1 MSKALYQLFGS
12 LCWLVVGMSCAF
24 HSYQPAITQIEVPA
38 YRQPDSLSM
47 VKEGFTV
54 AGIVWYDYYT
64 DPQLAPLI
72 DSALVRNHTL
82 KSSLLQIQKAVSY
95 YDKSLMSF
103 FPSVMLSLY
112 QNQKKERPPH
122 VHYNEHGLGLAL
134 TNWEMDLWG
143 KLSSKRKAAFESLLQ
158 DQATMQGVRVKLIA
172 DVATLYYRLVGLD
185 EKLEAVQ
192 EIIVSNQTY
201 LEEQEELLRQVTR
214 KDTSMI
220 IATPGERSSATLSRI
235 HVAVEQAKA
244 ELYRAKA
251 ILPDIQSQLFITEN
265 TLNLLLSRTEGEIRR
280 ADLET
285 VIHSRALNDSIAIG
299 IPADLIQYRPDV
311 MLAEAKVREAFHLQD
326 VARSALYPS
335 LRLEVGLSTSEN
347 NVGSWSDFPTSV
359 VYDLFAGLIQPIF
372 NQGELRH
379 AKRVKEIESQQRLVE
394 FKQTV
399 LAACT
404 EVSNT
409 LMYYKM
415 NYLRFVNLAQRYTA
429 LKNALSY
436 SQQLYR
442 ERKASYL
449 DVLAAQSQLL
459 QIRLDLADAFIG
471 YCTQRIKLYKSLG
484 GGISLAEN

>member
-1 MSKALYQLFGS
+1 M
-12 LCWLVVGMSCAF
+12 
-24 HSYQPAITQIEVPA
+24 EVPA

-54 AGIVWYDYYT
+54 AGIVWHDYYT

-82 KSSLLQIQKAVSY
+82 QSSLLQIQKAVSY

-103 FPSVMLSLY
+103 FPSVTLSLY
-112 QNQKKERPPH
+112 QNQKKEHAPG
-122 VHYNEHGLGLAL
+122 VHYNEHGVGIAL
-134 TNWEMDLWG
+134 TNWEVNLWG

-158 DQATMQGVRVKLIA
+158 DQAAMQGVRVKLIA

-192 EIIVSNQTY
+192 EIIVSNQAY
-201 LEEQEELLRQVTR
+201 LEEQEALLRKGTR
-214 KDTSMI
+214 KDTTQLV
-220 IATPGERSSATLSRI
+220 IASAGEGSSSALSRT

-251 ILPDIQSQLFITEN
+251 ILPDIQSELFITEN
-265 TLNLLLSRTEGEIRR
+265 TLNLLLSRTEGEIQR

-326 VARSALYPS
+326 VARAALYPS
-335 LRLEVGLSTSEN
+335 LRLEVSLFSSEDQ
-347 NVGSWSDFPTSV
+347 VGSWSDFPTSI
-359 VYDLFAGLIQPIF
+359 VYNLFAGLIQPIF
-372 NQGELRH
+372 SQGELRH
-379 AKRVKEIESQQRLVE
+379 AKRVKEIESQQRLME

-415 NYLRFVNLAQRYTA
+415 NYSRFVNLAQRYVA

-442 ERKASYL
+442 ERRASYL

-471 YCTQRIKLYKSLG
+471 YCTQRITLYKALG
-484 GGISLAEN
+484 GGVML

>member
-1 MSKALYQLFGS
+1 MNRLYRLLGCFCG
-12 LCWLVVGMSCAF
+12 LLVGMSCSF
-24 HSYQPAITQIEVPA
+24 HSYQPALTKIDIPA

-47 VKEGFTV
+47 VKEGLTV
-54 AGIVWYDYYT
+54 AGIVWHDYYT
-64 DPQLAPLI
+64 DPHLAPLI

-82 KSSLLQIQKAVSY
+82 QSSLLQIQKAVSY

-103 FPSVMLSLY
+103 FPSVTLSLY
-112 QNQKKERPPH
+112 QNQKKEHAPN
-122 VHYNEHGLGLAL
+122 VHYNEHGLGIAL
-134 TNWEMDLWG
+134 TNWEVELWG

-158 DQATMQGVRVKLIA
+158 DQASMQGVRVKLIA

-185 EKLEAVQ
+185 EKLGAVQ

-201 LEEQEELLRQVTR
+201 LEEQEELLRQGTKRDTTR
-214 KDTSMI
+214 QLT
-220 IATPGERSSATLSRI
+220 IAMPGDRPSSALSRT

-251 ILPDIQSQLFITEN
+251 ILPDIQSELFITEN
-265 TLNLLLSRTEGEIRR
+265 TLNLLLSRTGGEIRR

-285 VIHSRALNDSIAIG
+285 VIHSRALKDSIAIG

-326 VARSALYPS
+326 VARAALYPS
-335 LRLEVGLSTSEN
+335 LRLEVGLFSSEN
-347 NVGSWSDFPTSV
+347 HVGSWSDFPTSI

-372 NQGELRH
+372 SQGELRH
-379 AKRVKEIESQQRLVE
+379 TKRVKEIESQQRLVE

-415 NYLRFVNLAQRYTA
+415 NYMRFVNLAQRYAA

-442 ERKASYL
+442 DRKASYL

-471 YCTQRIKLYKSLG
+471 YCTQRITLYKALG
-484 GGISLAEN
+484 GGVML

>member
-1 MSKALYQLFGS
+1 MNRLYRLLGY
-12 LCWLVVGMSCAF
+12 LCGCLVGMSCSF
-24 HSYQPAITQIEVPA
+24 HSYQPALTRMEVPA

-54 AGIVWYDYYT
+54 AGIVWHDYYT

-82 KSSLLQIQKAVSY
+82 QSSLLQIQKAVSY
-95 YDKSLMSF
+95 YDKSLMAF
-103 FPSVMLSLY
+103 FPSATLSLY
-112 QNQKKERPPH
+112 QNQKKEHAPH
-122 VHYNEHGLGLAL
+122 VHFNEHGLGVAL
-134 TNWEMDLWG
+134 TNWEVNLWG

-158 DQATMQGVRVKLIA
+158 DQAAMQGVRVKLIA

-192 EIIVSNQTY
+192 EIIVSNQAY
-201 LEEQEELLRQVTR
+201 LEEQEALLRKGTR
-214 KDTSMI
+214 KDTTQLV
-220 IATPGERSSATLSRI
+220 IASAGEGSSSALSRT

-251 ILPDIQSQLFITEN
+251 ILPDIQSELFITEN
-265 TLNLLLSRTEGEIRR
+265 TLNLLLSRAEGEIQR

-326 VARSALYPS
+326 VARAALYPS
-335 LRLEVGLSTSEN
+335 LRLEVSLFSSEDL
-347 NVGSWSDFPTSV
+347 VGSWSDFPTSI
-359 VYDLFAGLIQPIF
+359 VYNLFAGLIQPIF
-372 NQGELRH
+372 SQGELRH
-379 AKRVKEIESQQRLVE
+379 AKRVKEIESQQRLME

-415 NYLRFVNLAQRYTA
+415 NYSRFVNLAQRYVA
-429 LKNALSY
+429 LKNALFY

-442 ERKASYL
+442 ERRASYL

-471 YCTQRIKLYKSLG
+471 YCTQRITLYKALG
-484 GGISLAEN
+484 GGVML

>member
-1 MSKALYQLFGS
+1 
-12 LCWLVVGMSCAF
+12 
-24 HSYQPAITQIEVPA
+24 
-38 YRQPDSLSM
+38 
-47 VKEGFTV
+47 
-54 AGIVWYDYYT
+54 
-64 DPQLAPLI
+64 
-72 DSALVRNHTL
+72 
-82 KSSLLQIQKAVSY
+82 
-95 YDKSLMSF
+95 
-103 FPSVMLSLY
+103 
-112 QNQKKERPPH
+112 
-122 VHYNEHGLGLAL
+122 
-134 TNWEMDLWG
+134 
-143 KLSSKRKAAFESLLQ
+143 
-158 DQATMQGVRVKLIA
+158 MQGVRVKLIA

-192 EIIVSNQTY
+192 EIIVSNQAY
-201 LEEQEELLRQVTR
+201 LEEQEALLRKGTR
-214 KDTSMI
+214 KDTTQLV
-220 IATPGERSSATLSRI
+220 IASAGEGSSSSLSRT

-251 ILPDIQSQLFITEN
+251 ILPDIQSELFITEN
-265 TLNLLLSRTEGEIRR
+265 TLNLLLSRTEGVIQR

-326 VARSALYPS
+326 VARAALYPS
-335 LRLEVGLSTSEN
+335 LRLEVSLFSSEDL
-347 NVGSWSDFPTSV
+347 VGSWSDFPTSI
-359 VYDLFAGLIQPIF
+359 VYNLFAGLIQPIF
-372 NQGELRH
+372 SQGELRH
-379 AKRVKEIESQQRLVE
+379 AKRVKEIESQQRLME

-415 NYLRFVNLAQRYTA
+415 NYSRFVNLAQRYAA

-442 ERKASYL
+442 ERRASYL

-471 YCTQRIKLYKSLG
+471 YCTQRITLYKALG
-484 GGISLAEN
+484 GGVML

>member
-1 MSKALYQLFGS
+1 MNRLYRLFGY
-12 LCWLVVGMSCAF
+12 LCGCLVGMSCSF
-24 HSYQPAITQIEVPA
+24 HSYQPALTRMEVPA

-54 AGIVWYDYYT
+54 AGIVWHDYYT

-82 KSSLLQIQKAVSY
+82 QSSLLQIQKAVSY

-103 FPSVMLSLY
+103 FPSVTLSLY
-112 QNQKKERPPH
+112 QNQKKEHAPG
-122 VHYNEHGLGLAL
+122 VHYNEHGVGIAL
-134 TNWEMDLWG
+134 TNWEVDILG

-158 DQATMQGVRVKLIA
+158 DQAAMQGVRVKLIA

-192 EIIVSNQTY
+192 EIIVSNQAY
-201 LEEQEELLRQVTR
+201 LEEQEALLRKGTR
-214 KDTSMI
+214 KDTTQLV
-220 IATPGERSSATLSRI
+220 IASAGEGSSSALSRT

-251 ILPDIQSQLFITEN
+251 ILPDIQSELFITEN
-265 TLNLLLSRTEGEIRR
+265 TLNLLLSRTEGEIQR

-326 VARSALYPS
+326 VARAALYPS
-335 LRLEVGLSTSEN
+335 LRLEVSLFSSEDL
-347 NVGSWSDFPTSV
+347 VGSWSDFPTSI
-359 VYDLFAGLIQPIF
+359 VYNLFAGLIQPIF
-372 NQGELRH
+372 SQGELRH
-379 AKRVKEIESQQRLVE
+379 VKRVKEIESQQRLME

-415 NYLRFVNLAQRYTA
+415 NYSRFVNLAQRYAA

-442 ERKASYL
+442 ERRASYL

-471 YCTQRIKLYKSLG
+471 YCTQRITLYKALG
-484 GGISLAEN
+484 GGVML

>member
-1 MSKALYQLFGS
+1 MKMKMLYRLGCY
-12 LCWLVVGMSCAF
+12 LCLLWVGMGCAF
-24 HSYQPAITQIEVPA
+24 HSYQPVLTKIEVPA

-54 AGIVWYDYYT
+54 AGIVWHDYYT

-82 KSSLLQIQKAVSY
+82 QSSLLQIQKAVSY
-95 YDKSLMSF
+95 YDKSLMAF
-103 FPSVMLSLY
+103 FPSATLSLY
-112 QNQKKERPPH
+112 QNQKKEHAPH
-122 VHYNEHGLGLAL
+122 VHFNEHGLGVAL
-134 TNWEMDLWG
+134 TNWELNLWG

-158 DQATMQGVRVKLIA
+158 DQAAMQGVRVKLIA

-192 EIIVSNQTY
+192 EIIVSNQAY
-201 LEEQEELLRQVTR
+201 LEEQEALLRKGTR
-214 KDTSMI
+214 KDTTQLV
-220 IATPGERSSATLSRI
+220 IASAGEGSSSALSRT

-251 ILPDIQSQLFITEN
+251 ILPDIQSELFITEN
-265 TLNLLLSRTEGEIRR
+265 TLNLLLSRTEGEIQR

-326 VARSALYPS
+326 VARAALYPS
-335 LRLEVGLSTSEN
+335 LRLEVSLFSSEDL
-347 NVGSWSDFPTSV
+347 VGSWSDFPTSI
-359 VYDLFAGLIQPIF
+359 VYNLFAGLIQPIF
-372 NQGELRH
+372 SQGELRH
-379 AKRVKEIESQQRLVE
+379 AKRVKEIESQQRLME

-415 NYLRFVNLAQRYTA
+415 NYLRFVNLAQRYAA

-442 ERKASYL
+442 ERRASYL

-471 YCTQRIKLYKSLG
+471 YCTQRITLYKALG
-484 GGISLAEN
+484 GGVML

>member
-1 MSKALYQLFGS
+1 
-12 LCWLVVGMSCAF
+12 
-24 HSYQPAITQIEVPA
+24 
-38 YRQPDSLSM
+38 
-47 VKEGFTV
+47 
-54 AGIVWYDYYT
+54 
-64 DPQLAPLI
+64 
-72 DSALVRNHTL
+72 
-82 KSSLLQIQKAVSY
+82 
-95 YDKSLMSF
+95 
-103 FPSVMLSLY
+103 
-112 QNQKKERPPH
+112 
-122 VHYNEHGLGLAL
+122 
-134 TNWEMDLWG
+134 
-143 KLSSKRKAAFESLLQ
+143 
-158 DQATMQGVRVKLIA
+158 MQGVRVKLIA

-192 EIIVSNQTY
+192 EIIVSNQAY
-201 LEEQEELLRQVTR
+201 LEEQEALLRRGTR
-214 KDTSMI
+214 KDTTQLV
-220 IATPGERSSATLSRI
+220 IASAGEGSSSALSRT

-251 ILPDIQSQLFITEN
+251 ILPDIQSELFITEN
-265 TLNLLLSRTEGEIRR
+265 TLNLLLSRTEGEIQR

-326 VARSALYPS
+326 VARAALYPS
-335 LRLEVGLSTSEN
+335 LRLEVSLFSSEDL
-347 NVGSWSDFPTSV
+347 VGSWSDFPTSI
-359 VYDLFAGLIQPIF
+359 VYNLFAGLIQPIF
-372 NQGELRH
+372 SQGELRH
-379 AKRVKEIESQQRLVE
+379 AKRVKEIESQQRLME

-415 NYLRFVNLAQRYTA
+415 NYLRFVNLAQRYAA

-442 ERKASYL
+442 ERRASYL

-471 YCTQRIKLYKSLG
+471 YCTQRITLYKALG
-484 GGISLAEN
+484 GGVML

>member
-1 MSKALYQLFGS
+1 
-12 LCWLVVGMSCAF
+12 MSCSF
-24 HSYQPAITQIEVPA
+24 HSYQPALTSIDVPA

-47 VKEGFTV
+47 VKEGLTV
-54 AGIVWYDYYT
+54 AGIVWHDYYT
-64 DPQLAPLI
+64 DPHLAPLI

-82 KSSLLQIQKAVSY
+82 QSSLLQIQKAVSY

-103 FPSVMLSLY
+103 FPSVTLSLY
-112 QNQKKERPPH
+112 QNQKKEHAPG
-122 VHYNEHGLGLAL
+122 VHYNEHGLGIAL
-134 TNWEMDLWG
+134 TNWEVELWG

-158 DQATMQGVRVKLIA
+158 DQASMQGVRVKLIA

-185 EKLEAVQ
+185 EKLGAVQ

-201 LEEQEELLRQVTR
+201 LEEQEELLRQGTKR
-214 KDTSMI
+214 DTTQQLT
-220 IATPGERSSATLSRI
+220 IATPGDRPSSALSRT

-251 ILPDIQSQLFITEN
+251 ILPDIQSELFITEN
-265 TLNLLLSRTEGEIRR
+265 TLNLLLSRTGGEIRR

-285 VIHSRALNDSIAIG
+285 VIHSRALKDSIAIG

-326 VARSALYPS
+326 VARAALYPS
-335 LRLEVGLSTSEN
+335 LRLEVGLFSAEN
-347 NVGSWSDFPTSV
+347 HVGSWRDFPTSI

-372 NQGELRH
+372 SQGELRH
-379 AKRVKEIESQQRLVE
+379 TKRVKEIESQQRLVE

-415 NYLRFVNLAQRYTA
+415 NYTRFVNLAQRYAA

-442 ERKASYL
+442 ERRASYL

-471 YCTQRIKLYKSLG
+471 YCTQRITLYKALG
-484 GGISLAEN
+484 GGVMM

>member
-1 MSKALYQLFGS
+1 MSKTLYQLFGS

-103 FPSVMLSLY
+103 FPSVTLSLY

-192 EIIVSNQTY
+192 EIIV
-201 LEEQEELLRQVTR
+201 
-214 KDTSMI
+214 
-220 IATPGERSSATLSRI
+220 
-235 HVAVEQAKA
+235 
-244 ELYRAKA
+244 
-251 ILPDIQSQLFITEN
+251 
-265 TLNLLLSRTEGEIRR
+265 
-280 ADLET
+280 
-285 VIHSRALNDSIAIG
+285 
-299 IPADLIQYRPDV
+299 
-311 MLAEAKVREAFHLQD
+311 
-326 VARSALYPS
+326 
-335 LRLEVGLSTSEN
+335 
-347 NVGSWSDFPTSV
+347 
-359 VYDLFAGLIQPIF
+359 
-372 NQGELRH
+372 
-379 AKRVKEIESQQRLVE
+379 
-394 FKQTV
+394 
-399 LAACT
+399 
-404 EVSNT
+404 
-409 LMYYKM
+409 
-415 NYLRFVNLAQRYTA
+415 
-429 LKNALSY
+429 
-436 SQQLYR
+436 
-442 ERKASYL
+442 
-449 DVLAAQSQLL
+449 
-459 QIRLDLADAFIG
+459 
-471 YCTQRIKLYKSLG
+471 
-484 GGISLAEN
+484 

>member
-1 MSKALYQLFGS
+1 MNRLYRLLGY
-12 LCWLVVGMSCAF
+12 LCGCLVGMSCSF
-24 HSYQPAITQIEVPA
+24 HSYQPALTRMEVPA

-54 AGIVWYDYYT
+54 AGIVWHDYYT

-82 KSSLLQIQKAVSY
+82 QSSLLQIQKAVSY

-103 FPSVMLSLY
+103 FPSVTLSLY
-112 QNQKKERPPH
+112 QNQKKEHAPG
-122 VHYNEHGLGLAL
+122 VHYNEHGVGIAL
-134 TNWEMDLWG
+134 TNWELNLWG
-143 KLSSKRKAAFESLLQ
+143 KLSSKRKAAFESWLQ
-158 DQATMQGVRVKLIA
+158 DQAAMQGVRVKLIA

-192 EIIVSNQTY
+192 EIIVSNQAY
-201 LEEQEELLRQVTR
+201 LEEQEALLRKGTR
-214 KDTSMI
+214 KDTTQLV
-220 IATPGERSSATLSRI
+220 IASAGEGSSSALSRT

-251 ILPDIQSQLFITEN
+251 ILPDIQSELFITEN
-265 TLNLLLSRTEGEIRR
+265 TLNLLLSRTEGVIRR

-326 VARSALYPS
+326 VARAALYPS
-335 LRLEVGLSTSEN
+335 LRLEVSLFFSEDL
-347 NVGSWSDFPTSV
+347 VGSWSDFPTSI
-359 VYDLFAGLIQPIF
+359 VYNLFAGLIQPIF
-372 NQGELRH
+372 SQGELRH
-379 AKRVKEIESQQRLVE
+379 AKRVKEIESQQRLME

-415 NYLRFVNLAQRYTA
+415 NYSRFVNLAQRYAA

-442 ERKASYL
+442 ERRASYL

-471 YCTQRIKLYKSLG
+471 YCTQRITLYKALG
-484 GGISLAEN
+484 GGVML

>member
-1 MSKALYQLFGS
+1 M
-12 LCWLVVGMSCAF
+12 
-24 HSYQPAITQIEVPA
+24 EVPA

-54 AGIVWYDYYT
+54 AGIVWHDYYT

-82 KSSLLQIQKAVSY
+82 QSSLLQIQKAVSY
-95 YDKSLMSF
+95 YDKSLMAF
-103 FPSVMLSLY
+103 FPSATLSLY
-112 QNQKKERPPH
+112 QNQKKEHAPG
-122 VHYNEHGLGLAL
+122 VHYNEHGVGIAL
-134 TNWEMDLWG
+134 TNWEVDILG

-158 DQATMQGVRVKLIA
+158 DQAAMQGVRVKLIA

-192 EIIVSNQTY
+192 EIIVSNQAY
-201 LEEQEELLRQVTR
+201 LEEQEALLRKGTR
-214 KDTSMI
+214 KDTTQLV
-220 IATPGERSSATLSRI
+220 IASAGEGSSSALSRT

-251 ILPDIQSQLFITEN
+251 ILPDIQSELFITEN

-311 MLAEAKVREAFHLQD
+311 MLAGARVREAFHLQD
-326 VARSALYPS
+326 VARAALYPS
-335 LRLEVGLSTSEN
+335 LRLDVSLFSSEDQ
-347 NVGSWSDFPTSV
+347 VGSWSDFPTSI
-359 VYDLFAGLIQPIF
+359 VYNLFAGLIQPIF
-372 NQGELRH
+372 SQGELRH
-379 AKRVKEIESQQRLVE
+379 AKRVKEIESQQRLME

-415 NYLRFVNLAQRYTA
+415 NYSRFVNLAQRYAA

-442 ERKASYL
+442 ERRASYL

-471 YCTQRIKLYKSLG
+471 YCTQRITLYKALG
-484 GGISLAEN
+484 GGVML

>member
-1 MSKALYQLFGS
+1 MNRLYRLLGY
-12 LCWLVVGMSCAF
+12 LCGCLVGMSCSF
-24 HSYQPAITQIEVPA
+24 HSYQPALTRMEVPA

-54 AGIVWYDYYT
+54 AGIVWHDYYT

-82 KSSLLQIQKAVSY
+82 QSSLLQIQKAVSY

-103 FPSVMLSLY
+103 FPSVTLSLY
-112 QNQKKERPPH
+112 QNQKKEHAPG
-122 VHYNEHGLGLAL
+122 VHYNEHGVGIAL
-134 TNWEMDLWG
+134 TNWEVNLWG

-158 DQATMQGVRVKLIA
+158 DQAAMQGVRVKLIA

-192 EIIVSNQTY
+192 EIIVSNQAY
-201 LEEQEELLRQVTR
+201 LEEQEALLRKGTR
-214 KDTSMI
+214 KDTTQLV
-220 IATPGERSSATLSRI
+220 IASAGEGSSSALSRT

-251 ILPDIQSQLFITEN
+251 ILPDIQSELFITEN
-265 TLNLLLSRTEGEIRR
+265 TLNLLLSRTEGEIQR

-326 VARSALYPS
+326 VARAALYPS
-335 LRLEVGLSTSEN
+335 LRLEVSLFSSEDQ
-347 NVGSWSDFPTSV
+347 VGSWSDFPTSI
-359 VYDLFAGLIQPIF
+359 VYNLFAGLIQPIF
-372 NQGELRH
+372 SQGELRH
-379 AKRVKEIESQQRLVE
+379 AKRVKEIESQQRLME

-415 NYLRFVNLAQRYTA
+415 NYSRFVNLAQRYAA

-442 ERKASYL
+442 ERRASYL

-471 YCTQRIKLYKSLG
+471 YCTQRITLYKALG
-484 GGISLAEN
+484 GGVML

>member
-1 MSKALYQLFGS
+1 M
-12 LCWLVVGMSCAF
+12 
-24 HSYQPAITQIEVPA
+24 EVPA

-54 AGIVWYDYYT
+54 AGIVWHDYYT

-82 KSSLLQIQKAVSY
+82 QSSLLQIQKAVSY

-103 FPSVMLSLY
+103 FPSVTLSLY
-112 QNQKKERPPH
+112 QNQKKEHAPG
-122 VHYNEHGLGLAL
+122 VHYNEHGVGIAL
-134 TNWEMDLWG
+134 TNWEVDILG

-158 DQATMQGVRVKLIA
+158 DQASMQGVRVKLIA

-192 EIIVSNQTY
+192 EIIVSNQAY
-201 LEEQEELLRQVTR
+201 LEEQEALLRKGTR
-214 KDTSMI
+214 KDTTQLV
-220 IATPGERSSATLSRI
+220 IASAGEGSSSALSRT

-251 ILPDIQSQLFITEN
+251 ILPDIQSELFITEN
-265 TLNLLLSRTEGEIRR
+265 TLNLLLSRTEGEIQR

-326 VARSALYPS
+326 VARAALYPS
-335 LRLEVGLSTSEN
+335 LRLEVSLFSSEDQ
-347 NVGSWSDFPTSV
+347 VGSWSDFPTSI
-359 VYDLFAGLIQPIF
+359 VYNLFAGLIQPIF
-372 NQGELRH
+372 SQGELRH
-379 AKRVKEIESQQRLVE
+379 AKRVKEIESQQRLME

-415 NYLRFVNLAQRYTA
+415 NYSRFVNLAQRYAA

-442 ERKASYL
+442 ERRASYL

-471 YCTQRIKLYKSLG
+471 YCTQRITLYKALG
-484 GGISLAEN
+484 GGVML

>member
-1 MSKALYQLFGS
+1 MKSNVLYLLFGC
-12 LCWLVVGMSCAF
+12 LCWLLVSMGCAF
-24 HSYQPAITQIEVPA
+24 HSYQPVLTKIDIPA

-47 VKEGFTV
+47 VKDGFTV
-54 AGIVWYDYYT
+54 AGIVWHDYYT
-64 DPQLAPLI
+64 DPQLTPLI
-72 DSALVRNHTL
+72 DSALVWNHTL
-82 KSSLLQIQKAVSY
+82 QSSLLQIQKAVSY

-103 FPSVMLSLY
+103 FPSATLSLY
-112 QNQKKERPPH
+112 QNQKKEHAPH
-122 VHYNEHGLGLAL
+122 VHYNEHGLGISL
-134 TNWEMDLWG
+134 TNWEVDLWG

-158 DQATMQGVRVKLIA
+158 DQAAMQGVRVKLIA

-192 EIIVSNQTY
+192 EIIVSNQAY
-201 LEEQEELLRQVTR
+201 LEEQEELLRHGR
-214 KDTSMI
+214 GKDT
-220 IATPGERSSATLSRI
+220 TLSIVTSGDQSPTSLSRT

-251 ILPDIQSQLFITEN
+251 ILPDIQSELFITEN
-265 TLNLLLSRTEGEIRR
+265 TLNLLLSRTEGKIQR
-280 ADLET
+280 ADIET
-285 VIHSRALNDSIAIG
+285 VIHSRALNDSIYIG

-326 VARSALYPS
+326 VARAALYPS
-335 LRLEVGLSTSEN
+335 LRLQVDLFSSEN
-347 NVGSWSDFPTSV
+347 HVGSWSDFPTSI

-372 NQGELRH
+372 SQGELRH
-379 AKRVKEIESQQRLVE
+379 TKRVKEIESQQRLVE

-415 NYLRFVNLAQRYTA
+415 NYMRFVNLAQRYTA

-442 ERKASYL
+442 ERRASYL

-471 YCTQRIKLYKSLG
+471 YCTQRITLYKALG
-484 GGISLAEN
+484 GGVML